1 MQTSRTALTDAT
13 RSVRK
18 AAVLCGLANAMAIA
32 LAVAWVPRA
41 QAAEPIRICSIDD
54 RSGAAADTGLQ
65 GYNGLQIAIAEVNAA
80 GGIAGH
86 KVELV
91 SYDGKTDPQLTATFA
106 TRCAEDDKGLVIIGG
121 NPAAP
126 AAAMIPIAT
135 EYGLPFLMLSAGT
148 DSLTEGPAPFHFRV
162 GPRNGQDAV
171 AIADLLAKQGFK
183 RVAIVNNSLPF
194 GTDSAQATAAALDK
208 KKIAIVAR
216 QTYDINA
223 TDLAP
228 QISNVR
234 NAKPDVVLVFPY
246 PADGARVLRTMRQL
260 DVQAPV
266 VVARSALLETL
277 RKLAGDA
284 SDGVL
289 IPNTV
294 DPNRADVKK
303 FLAAYAAKFGPVQPA
318 MYPVL
323 GYDAAKIAFQVIAQ
337 PKVLEALDKGKLAD
351 ARKAFRDGVE
361 SIGTFKGLQGQE
373 GASYQFAPK
382 KHHGSPDENWFIFIQ
397 VADKGTRLVTPDMN
411 AFKPK
416 LQ

>member
-1 MQTSRTALTDAT
+1 MPNQLMTRAQAARSGRHTLCTFAAAAL
-13 RSVRK
+13 
-18 AAVLCGLANAMAIA
+18 
-32 LAVAWVPRA
+32 VASASLV
-41 QAAEPIRICSIDD
+41 QAAEPIKICSIDD
-54 RSGAAADTGLQ
+54 RSGAAADTGMQ
-65 GYNGLQIAIAEVNAA
+65 SYNGLQLAIAEVNAA
-80 GGIAGH
+80 GGIAGR

-91 SYDGKTDPQLTATFA
+91 SYDGKTDPQLTASFA

-126 AAAMIPIAT
+126 AAAMIPVAT
-135 EYGLPFLMLSAGT
+135 EYSIPFLMLSAGT
-148 DSLTEGPAPFHFRV
+148 DNLTDGPAPFHFRV
-162 GPRNGQDAV
+162 GPRNGQDAA
-171 AIADLLAKQGFK
+171 AIADLLSRQGFT
-183 RVAIVNNSLPF
+183 RVAIANNSLPF
-194 GTDSAQATAAALDK
+194 GTDSAQATAAALEK

-294 DPNRADVKK
+294 DPSRADVKK
-303 FLAAYAAKFGPVQPA
+303 FMEAYSAKFGTVQPT

-323 GYDAAKIAFQVIAQ
+323 GYDAAKIAFQVIAR

-351 ARKAFRDGVE
+351 ARKAFRDELE
-361 SIGTFKGLQGQE
+361 SIGRFKGLQGQE
-373 GASYQFAPK
+373 GASYQFGPK
-382 KHHGSPDENWFIFIQ
+382 RHHGSPDENWFTFIQ
-397 VADKGTRLVTPDMN
+397 VTDKGTRLVKPELNT
-411 AFKPK
+411 FKPK
-416 LQ
+416 L